1 MRRAREQVESKKR
14 DDDSL
19 APFLRSTTKKTGQHR
34 QQSDKGVAQPT
45 TWSGFV
51 PFVKRAFVRW
61 VRHLPA
67 QDYDMGIAFILR
79 AKRSLVLRRHEPGN
93 LSTS

>member
-1 MRRAREQVESKKR
+1 MRRARDQVESKKR

-51 PFVKRAFVRW
+51 PSVKRAFVRW
-61 VRHLPA
+61 VRH
-67 QDYDMGIAFILR
+67 YLR
-79 AKRSLVLRRHEPGN
+79 KIMVWESLLFSEPSGRWY
-93 LSTS
+93 

>member
-51 PFVKRAFVRW
+51 PSVKRAFVPLGSA
-61 VRHLPA
+61 LPA
-67 QDYDMGIAFILR
+67 QDYGMGIAFVLR
-79 AKRSLVLRRHEPGN
+79 AKRSLVLKRHELGN